1 MKNKRESS
9 KVIEI
14 PVMLV
19 VGIVITLV
27 TIMTFFFGTQIIMK
41 AAKYSVSSAL
51 TTEDGRF
58 EYRELQDGK
67 IEITK
72 YIGTDTEVV
81 IPEKIDEK
89 IVTSIGERAF
99 QYCDD
104 LTNITVPQN
113 ITTIDTYAFIR
124 MF

>member
-51 TTEDGRF
+51 TTEDGKF

-104 LTNITVPQN
+104 LTNKTVPQN